1 MRNRLSRKKLF
12 VGVTGGIGSGKT
24 LACNYFEELGCKIFY
39 ADELARS
46 MYITSKGL
54 KSAIVKEF
62 GKTILDGK
70 NNISFD
76 RLRQVVFSSDKNQKR
91 VNRIVHPFVIAEL
104 IKRAKLVR
112 SKIII
117 VEAALIFE
125 SGFDKYLD
133 LTVEIFS
140 SVKTR
145 IERVKKR
152 KKLTVSQIR
161 SIIKLQMPENEKTRW
176 ADFVIKNN
184 TSKMDLRKKVLF
196 LYFILN
202 QLL

>member
-24 LACNYFEELGCKIFY
+24 LVCSYLEELGCKIFY
-39 ADELARS
+39 ADELARR
-46 MYITSKGL
+46 MYLTSKEL
-54 KSAIVKEF
+54 RTALVKEF
-62 GKTILDGK
+62 GKTILDKK

-76 RLRQVVFSSDKNQKR
+76 RLRQIVFSSEKNQKR
-91 VNRIVHPFVIAEL
+91 VNNIVHPFVIAEL
-104 IKRAKLVR
+104 IRRAKSDK

-145 IERVKKR
+145 VERVKKR
-152 KKLTVSQIR
+152 KKLTVSQIK
-161 SIIKLQMPENEKTRW
+161 SIIKLQMPENEKTRR
-176 ADFVIKNN
+176 ADFVIKNHS
-184 TSKMDLRKKVLF
+184 SKMDLRKKVQF